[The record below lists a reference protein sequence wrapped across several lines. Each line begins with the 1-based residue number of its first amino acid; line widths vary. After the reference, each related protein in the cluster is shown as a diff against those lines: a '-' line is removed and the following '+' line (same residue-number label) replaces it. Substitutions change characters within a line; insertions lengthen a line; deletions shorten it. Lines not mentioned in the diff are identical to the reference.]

1 MSAPVYVIDPY
12 ISFIEVGRPN
22 SRWLYRAHGPHLEEG
37 VGNTYE
43 EAVVDFHRRKVVAI
57 MRKHLGTDTR
67 PACETDR
74 LLRRRAK
81 R

>member
-1 MSAPVYVIDPY
+1 MTKYLVDSD

-37 VGNTYE
+37 VGDTYP
-43 EAVVDFHRRKVVAI
+43 EAIVDFYRRRVVEI

-74 LLRRRAK
+74 LLRRRSTP
-81 R
+81 